1 MAKYTIVIS
10 QDAMVY
16 EDVEY
21 LKTLP
26 NFSKVW
32 DRCARVDRV
41 RSIYPTLTYPC
52 HTSMMTGVYP
62 DRHGIINNEQ
72 TRLFELKS
80 PWVHFRESVKVP
92 TIFDCAKA
100 AGLTTASVF
109 WPVMGNDPSIDYL
122 INEYWP
128 QSPEET
134 IEECFRNSGTSEEVM
149 QKAVLPNMGLIHP
162 TVRKHPEVDRFM
174 HACAC
179 DIIRHFKPNLLLLH
193 PANVDHYRHVTG
205 LFTERV
211 RQGLYEIDLWFGE
224 ILRACQEAGIYED
237 TNFFIISDH
246 GQLNVVRNVAINA
259 VLAEAGLVTLDEEG
273 NVKDYIAAGKSTGL
287 SCQVYLKDPDNKA
300 DYDKTY
306 ATLRKMADDGI
317 YGFSRVYTKKEV
329 EQEEHLSGDF
339 SFILETDDYTSFS
352 NDWHRPFMRKPSNT
366 SYRLGTATHGH
377 HPDKGPQPTLIAFGP
392 DLVPGAVLDKASII
406 DEPVTIAHTMGLHM
420 ENTDGVILH
429 ELLR

>member
-1 MAKYTIVIS
+1 M
-10 QDAMVY
+10 
-16 EDVEY
+16 
-21 LKTLP
+21 
-26 NFSKVW
+26 
-32 DRCARVDRV
+32 
-41 RSIYPTLTYPC
+41 
-52 HTSMMTGVYP
+52 
-62 DRHGIINNEQ
+62 
-72 TRLFELKS
+72 
-80 PWVHFRESVKVP
+80 
-92 TIFDCAKA
+92 
-100 AGLTTASVF
+100 
-109 WPVMGNDPSIDYL
+109 
-122 INEYWP
+122 
-128 QSPEET
+128 
-134 IEECFRNSGTSEEVM
+134 
-149 QKAVLPNMGLIHP
+149 
-162 TVRKHPEVDRFM
+162 
-174 HACAC
+174 
-179 DIIRHFKPNLLLLH
+179 
-193 PANVDHYRHVTG
+193 
-205 LFTERV
+205 
-211 RQGLYEIDLWFGE
+211 
-224 ILRACQEAGIYED
+224 
-237 TNFFIISDH
+237 
-246 GQLNVVRNVAINA
+246 VRNVAINA
-259 VLAEAGLVTLDEEG
+259 VLAEAGLVTLDEDG

-287 SCQVYLKDPDNKA
+287 SCQIYLKDPDNKA